1 MANAKTEHSKKLRQE
16 TADRRAEEVITAGG
30 WRLRLLLQPDAAQA
44 LRDEMTRTG
53 ETATSVI
60 SRMLTKKSQ

>member
-16 TADRRAEEVITAGG
+16 TADRRAEEVIAAGG

-53 ETATSVI
+53 ETATAI
-60 SRMLTKKSQ
+60 IGRLLIKKN